1 MKALKEL
8 ALLKVPS
15 LVSERSTPEPEERV
29 VELFRNRAEL
39 KKAYGEVQTEIH
51 RLKDRL
57 KQQEGATQR
66 VEEMLEALESR
77 LAITETAFPALVFY
91 QLRGLWLLGRQL
103 ITQLVADLS
112 RQNEERERKLHLAE
126 FNRGQFT
133 RRQALEAEVHDA
145 EGRCTLGREQV
156 LELEQRRAMLTRFWH
171 YFRRR
176 ELDAKLV
183 EARRELEAHLAA
195 LTGAE
200 QAMSELE
207 GTAAAEFPGLSI
219 EARRAINLA
228 AIAYAELLCTRLART
243 PLLRLAREAV
253 GRRVATDDY
262 GTRAQ
267 CEAYIGEIERARSAL
282 QQRSNLTEELRG
294 RLERLRRTARYHA
307 SDDST
312 PSPESLGSEP
322 QTGGHG
328 NGPAHGIG
336 NGGVPNVLAE
346 DTFDLFRIVL
356 R

>member
-39 KKAYGEVQTEIH
+39 KKAYGEVQSEIH

-77 LAITETAFPALVFY
+77 LAITETAYPALVFY

-133 RRQALEAEVHDA
+133 RRQALEAEVQDA
-145 EGRCTLGREQV
+145 VERCTLGREQ
-156 LELEQRRAMLTRFWH
+156 LLQLEQRRALLTRFWH
-171 YFRRR
+171 YFQRR
-176 ELDAKLV
+176 ELDAALV
-183 EARRELEAHLAA
+183 AARRELEAHLAA
-195 LTGAE
+195 LNSAE
-200 QAMSELE
+200 QAMAELG

-253 GRRVATDDY
+253 GRRQAIDEY

-267 CEAYIGEIERARSAL
+267 CEAYIREIERARSAL

-294 RLERLRRTARYHA
+294 RLDRLRRTARYHA
-307 SDDST
+307 SDDTT
-312 PSPESLGSEP
+312 PSPDSLGAEP
-322 QTGGHG
+322 QGSGLSHGPGSGG
-328 NGPAHGIG
+328 A
-336 NGGVPNVLAE
+336 PNVLAE